1 MRTVLILLLL
11 LLTSIIQNRRRHKLQ
26 EIHRRKSVLELDFKT
41 PRLGFLP
48 FSEDNQMIWSV
59 YHLYIF
65 YKRLTH
71 LSIYKR

>member
-1 MRTVLILLLL
+1 MRAVLFLLLC
-11 LLTSIIQNRRRHKLQ
+11 SSFIQNRRRHRLQ
-26 EIHRRKSVLELDFKT
+26 PKPQRRISVLELDFKT
-41 PRLGFLP
+41 PKLGFLP

-71 LSIYKR
+71 LSIHKRF